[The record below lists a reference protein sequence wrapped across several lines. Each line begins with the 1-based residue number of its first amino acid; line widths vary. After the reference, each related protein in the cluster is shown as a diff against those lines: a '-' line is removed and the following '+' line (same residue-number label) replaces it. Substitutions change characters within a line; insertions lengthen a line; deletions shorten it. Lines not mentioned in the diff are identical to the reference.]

1 MKMGKIL
8 DDVVDWFGKL
18 SPIIAIAIFLFAILV
33 VPSWLSETEWKTQ
46 DGTPFTKNDLFRVQI
61 ATDPFYENVIIDLIN
76 LSYYELLSYQ
86 IINEDNQVNNDINYW
101 EDFIRNKDAWNKLE
115 WYDTGVYTYEYTL
128 LGIQK
133 IKYERACLYG
143 RWMVYV

>member
-1 MKMGKIL
+1 MERNDKLFIFGLITIVIVGLIL
-8 DDVVDWFGKL
+8 FVNFIGIKE
-18 SPIIAIAIFLFAILV
+18 
-33 VPSWLSETEWKTQ
+33 SETEWKTQ